1 MRMHQFQQL
10 RIIARTT
17 AITKQIIISIAVIS
31 PNATS
36 KTRRWRRR
44 YRYQPP
50 ISEKVTNVF
59 CRRLFDNANVDD
71 LDKLH
76 DWRETF
82 SSANY
87 YDPWRLLGKIVM
99 IMYPREVELSSL
111 LSIKRGT
118 VDVIKDNN
126 DDDDNQSSLLLSR
139 SSSGLIIQGAAPR
152 AGKILRRMEVCTP
165 PSYCLHNDQW
175 RRRMLLDV
183 RRMRMIF
190 WIIYL
195 VRLTFGL
202 LP

>member
-36 KTRRWRRR
+36 TNTTLMTSD
-44 YRYQPP
+44 RYQPP

-59 CRRLFDNANVDD
+59 RRRLFDNANVDD

-87 YDPWRLLGKIVM
+87 YDP
-99 IMYPREVELSSL
+99 
-111 LSIKRGT
+111 
-118 VDVIKDNN
+118 
-126 DDDDNQSSLLLSR
+126 
-139 SSSGLIIQGAAPR
+139 
-152 AGKILRRMEVCTP
+152 
-165 PSYCLHNDQW
+165 
-175 RRRMLLDV
+175 
-183 RRMRMIF
+183 
-190 WIIYL
+190 
-195 VRLTFGL
+195 
-202 LP
+202 